1 MVDGNEEVDA
11 ILFEFNVSAVLL
23 LFAAVC
29 SCSVMCF
36 LDLGKDLLSGDG
48 PGLQKLSGNMADPL
62 ALSYGS
68 YNDKRLCIVKVTPQV
83 FA

>member
-11 ILFEFNVSAVLL
+11 ILFEFNVSL
-23 LFAAVC
+23 LFICC
-29 SCSVMCF
+29 SCMQCDVFFGFGQRSRT
-36 LDLGKDLLSGDG
+36 G